1 MVWYFGEEGI
11 CISLGCFSQK
21 CPVIYSLIQKD
32 SKKTLQRERG
42 RGVGWCGVGKNGLEG
57 FSF

>member
-21 CPVIYSLIQKD
+21 CPIIYSLIQKD

-42 RGVGWCGVGKNGLEG
+42 RGVGWCGKKWFGRV
-57 FSF
+57 